1 MIRAQIQRDQ
11 AGKITFF
18 GLTGHADAGPYGSD
32 IVCAAVSAVAIG
44 AVNGI
49 EQIAKVKP
57 LVTMD
62 AEAGGHLECR
72 LPADLTDEQAKTAQI
87 ILANLALS
95 LESIVAD
102 YADYVTLKYKVEA

>member
-11 AGKITFF
+11 AGNIVFF
-18 GLTGHADAGPYGSD
+18 GLTGHANAGPYGSD

-72 LPADLTDEQAKTAQI
+72 LPADLTVDQAKTAQV